1 MGGSKPFQKVHQ
13 LNLLRKMVT
22 SIVDWFVHVHPGS
35 LYTGLGKQQ
44 RPSMYAME
52 IQRHLIENQVVDLQR
67 LDKLCI
73 DT

>member
-1 MGGSKPFQKVHQ
+1 
-13 LNLLRKMVT
+13 MVT

-35 LYTGLGKQQ
+35 LYTELGKQQ